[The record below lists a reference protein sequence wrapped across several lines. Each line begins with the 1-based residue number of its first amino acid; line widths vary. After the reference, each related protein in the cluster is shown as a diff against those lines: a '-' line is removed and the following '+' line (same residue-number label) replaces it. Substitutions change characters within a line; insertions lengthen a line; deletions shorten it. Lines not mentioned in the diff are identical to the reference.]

1 MACRLDPEN
10 VAVIGDNPHDLEMA
24 RSAGAGLAIGVLSG
38 NSTAQDFG
46 SLADAVLGTIAELP
60 GYLERL

>member
-1 MACRLDPEN
+1 
-10 VAVIGDNPHDLEMA
+10 
-24 RSAGAGLAIGVLSG
+24 VLSG

-46 SLADAVLGTIAELP
+46 ALADMVLGTIAELP